1 MPIISVGNFNQV
13 DLKLKEGGTV
23 RKISTKKKG
32 KDTELKFP
40 KVFNAE
46 VLKDISSDILPPK
59 VDLLESDKKWSLYI
73 KNILLKEGF
82 EGIFGNT
89 LGESNEI
96 YFVSVCWD
104 YSGSIPFVYPPVKEG
119 DAARFLNSVKPGV
132 IREFIGDGIQIW
144 PSQKVKGGLNII
156 IFVYECDQDVRD
168 LGKILKSVHN
178 TVSNSKLTSL
188 IGAISVSPALA
199 TGVAVT
205 EAVNELVGVIGSI
218 LEENQDDYVDL
229 FQGTYGT
236 EKVQTSGA
244 KKYEHEV
251 VSVTLDFNI
260 AG

>member
-1 MPIISVGNFNQV
+1 MPIISVGNLNQI
-13 DLKLKEGGTV
+13 DLKLKEGTTV
-23 RKISTKKKG
+23 KKISTGKKG

-40 KVFNAE
+40 KVFTAE
-46 VLKDISSDILPPK
+46 VLKDISSDIIPPK
-59 VDLLESDKKWSLYI
+59 LDLLESEKKWSLYI

-104 YSGSIPFVYPPVKEG
+104 YSGVTPFVYPPVKEG
-119 DAARFLNSVKPGV
+119 NAARFLNSVKPNV

-144 PSQKVKGGLNII
+144 PAQKVKGGLNII

-168 LGKILKSVHN
+168 LGKVLKMVHD

-188 IGAISVSPALA
+188 VGAISVSPALA
-199 TGVAVT
+199 TGIAVA
-205 EAVNELVGVIGSI
+205 EAVNELVNVVGSI

-236 EKVQTSGA
+236 EKVQTSGT
-244 KKYEHEV
+244 KKYDHEV
-251 VSVTLDFNI
+251 VSITLDFNI
-260 AG
+260 S